1 MHASIFLI
9 ALLALSSCGKKEDK
23 KPDYGIHFSKLQEAS
38 RNTIK
43 VGTVIYSRTSGKEI
57 SINEYT
63 AKAFGDRVSR
73 KEKSIVLKIDGDD
86 IYTYEE
92 VEDLESRR
100 SIQKVVLSKLSDDE
114 LMKNLVDLKADV
126 SSDEN
131 FFRASLAKDHS
142 FTEDGV
148 GLFYTQSLEFSIDLR
163 AICNTKMVQRS
174 SNIRGYVLQ
183 DYYNV
188 EDLILESTSSCD
200 TSPEALMTKEELKK
214 IYLERVQFC
223 DDRDPNEPH
232 CESLMDMRYL
242 LD

>member
-23 KPDYGIHFSKLQEAS
+23 KPDYGVHFSKLQEAS
-38 RNTIK
+38 RNTMK
-43 VGTVIYSRTSGKEI
+43 VGTIIYSRSSGEEI

-63 AKAFGDRVSR
+63 AKAFGDRVST

-86 IYTYEE
+86 IYTFEE
-92 VEDLESRR
+92 VEDLEARKSNK
-100 SIQKVVLSKLSDDE
+100 KVVLSKLNDDE

-131 FFRASLAKDHS
+131 FFRASLVKDHS

-163 AICNTKMVQRS
+163 AICNTKMVQRAG
-174 SNIRGYVLQ
+174 NIRGYVLQ

-214 IYLERVQFC
+214 LSLGGVEFC
-223 DDRDPNEPH
+223 DERNPNEVS
-232 CESLMDMRYL
+232 CEAPKDMRYL